1 MRIAHVVS
9 TFPPHLGG
17 MGSVCESEAKALAEQ
32 GYDVTIFTLKYP
44 GKINSEADKR
54 FPFKVVRLRPLIG
67 FGDAGLVPQLL
78 WKIGKNFDLVHLHY
92 PFYGGA
98 EWLSFLQIPL
108 IITYHMDAQ
117 TASLKFLIQKLYDAV
132 WPKRLFA
139 KAKKIITVDA
149 AFRNSKFLQNVSSG
163 KITEIR
169 NGVDTGIFKPQ
180 SADLDKLGLSD
191 LKDKQSL
198 KLRRASKEENEFS
211 SLLTSSNY
219 KKIILFVGNLLPL
232 KRLDLLISAVKLLNN
247 PEAVLVVVGGGDSLK
262 KYKQMAK
269 DLGVG
274 SQVVFAGACDNKEK
288 LVQYYNAAY
297 CVAVPSD
304 YESFSLVAAEAMAC
318 GKPLILSDL
327 PVFKNNFNQAVF
339 FQKGS
344 VDSLKD
350 ALTRALSL
358 SSEERKKMGEWGIAK
373 ANTDF
378 SWDNH
383 INKLKAVYGQ
393 V

>member
-17 MGSVCESEAKALAEQ
+17 MGSVCASEAKALAEE
-32 GYDVTIFTLKYP
+32 GHDVTVFTLRYANQA
-44 GKINSEADKR
+44 GVEGQDKS
-54 FPFKVVRLRPLIG
+54 FPFKVVRLRPFIK

-78 WKIGKNFDLVHLHY
+78 WRLNNNFDLVHLHY

-98 EWLSFLQIPL
+98 EWLSFLRVPL
-108 IITYHMDAQ
+108 IITYHMHAQ
-117 TASLKFLIQKLYDAV
+117 TAGLKFLIQKLYDAV

-149 AFRNSKFLQNVSSG
+149 VLSKNHFLGDHQN
-163 KITEIR
+163 KIIEIQ
-169 NGVDTGIFKPQ
+169 NGIDTTIFKPEPV
-180 SADLDKLGLSD
+180 DFEKLGI
-191 LKDKQSL
+191 
-198 KLRRASKEENEFS
+198 
-211 SLLTSSNY
+211 SSNY
-219 KKIILFVGNLLPL
+219 KKIILFVGNLLPI
-232 KRLDLLISAVKLLNN
+232 KRLDLLLRAVKLLDR
-247 PEAVLVVVGGGDSLK
+247 EEVALLVVGEGDTMGE
-262 KYKQMAK
+262 YKQLAQ
-269 DLGVG
+269 DLGIESRVH
-274 SQVVFAGACDNKEK
+274 FIGACSDAATLAK
-288 LVQYYNAAY
+288 YYNAAY

-318 GKPLILSDL
+318 GKPLILGDL

-350 ALTRALSL
+350 ALMRVLSL
-358 SSEERKKMGEWGIAK
+358 SSEERKKMGEWGVAK